1 MNNVIDI
8 ATRQPHIITDQ
19 HRRLAD
25 KIEALVLA
33 EVPDATNIR
42 VEHVEVTCPC
52 MYRDLYGSHICDG
65 CPQNRRPDG
74 AA

>member
-1 MNNVIDI
+1 MSN
-8 ATRQPHIITDQ
+8 IIPFPQRAQIVTDK
-19 HRRLAD
+19 HRRLAN
-25 KIEALVLA
+25 KIEDLFLA

-65 CPQNRRPDG
+65 CPQNRRPGG